1 MLQNKP
7 KNKQPNPAA
16 VISISFLA
24 IIIIG
29 TLLLMMPFSSASHRF
44 TSPLTALFTAT
55 SATCVTGL
63 VVVDTGSYWSVF
75 GQIIILLMIQIGGL
89 GLVTFTS
96 FFNFLIRKKPEL
108 HTIQV
113 ASESVNTSGF
123 YDVKYMVRHV
133 LAISFICEMIGA
145 LMLSISYVPKFGAKG
160 IYIAVYL
167 SIAAFCNAGFD
178 IMGMVAEPFSSVT
191 TLSHDPITV
200 IVIPI
205 LIIAGGLGFLVWT
218 NLIEFRKKKKLEF
231 QSKLVLIST
240 AILIGAGMLATLITE
255 WNNPHTLGGESF
267 LYKLGNSFFQSATLR
282 TAGFNSIDIEGM
294 SPMMKVFSILFMFI
308 GAASGST
315 GGGIKLTTMAIIIM
329 TILSVLSGRTDTIA
343 MGRKI
348 EHEVVYKA
356 LTVAMI
362 FAFLI
367 IVSSLAVYNL
377 NPNVSGLDAAYEVTS
392 AISTSGLS
400 TGVTAK
406 CNVISKV
413 ILIIIMFIGRVGP
426 VSLAL
431 GISMNTKRSGKNE
444 ICPVGKVMVG

>member
-1 MLQNKP
+1 MQLNKQ
-7 KNKQPNPAA
+7 KNKQLNPAA

-24 IIIIG
+24 IIIVG
-29 TLLLMMPFSSASHRF
+29 ALLLMLPFSSAANEF
-44 TSPLTALFTAT
+44 TDPLTAFFTAT

-63 VVVDTGSYWSVF
+63 VVEDTGTYWSTI
-75 GQIIILLMIQIGGL
+75 GQVIILLMIQIGGL

-123 YDVKYMVRHV
+123 YDVKYMVKYI

-145 LMLSISYVPKFGAKG
+145 LVLSISYIPKFGARG
-160 IYIAVYL
+160 IYIAVFL
-167 SIAAFCNAGFD
+167 SITAFCNAGFD
-178 IMGMVAEPFSSVT
+178 VMGMVAEPFSSMT
-191 TLSHDPITV
+191 TLSHDPIT
-200 IVIPI
+200 ITVIPI

-218 NLIEFRKKKKLEF
+218 NLIEFRKRKKLEF
-231 QSKLVLIST
+231 QSKLVLITT
-240 AILIGAGMLATLITE
+240 AILIVSGMLITLVTE
-255 WNNPHTLGGESF
+255 WNNPATLSGQSF
-267 LYKLGNSFFQSATLR
+267 IYKLGNSFFQSATLR

-294 SPMMKVFSILFMFI
+294 TPMMKVFSIFYMFV
-308 GAASGST
+308 GAAPGST
-315 GGGIKLTTMAIIIM
+315 GGGIKLTTIAVIIM
-329 TILSVLSGRTDTIA
+329 TISSVLSGKQYTSA

-367 IVSSLAVYNL
+367 IISSLAIYNL
-377 NPNVSGLDAAYEVTS
+377 NPDVSGLDAAYEVTS
-392 AISTSGLS
+392 AISTAGLS

-406 CNVISKV
+406 CNDVSKI

-431 GISMNTKRSGKNE
+431 SISMNSKRNKNE

>member
-63 VVVDTGSYWSVF
+63 IVVDTGSYWSVF

-123 YDVKYMVRHV
+123 YDVKYMVRYV

-160 IYIAVYL
+160 I
-167 SIAAFCNAGFD
+167 
-178 IMGMVAEPFSSVT
+178 
-191 TLSHDPITV
+191 
-200 IVIPI
+200 
-205 LIIAGGLGFLVWT
+205 
-218 NLIEFRKKKKLEF
+218 
-231 QSKLVLIST
+231 
-240 AILIGAGMLATLITE
+240 
-255 WNNPHTLGGESF
+255 
-267 LYKLGNSFFQSATLR
+267 
-282 TAGFNSIDIEGM
+282 
-294 SPMMKVFSILFMFI
+294 
-308 GAASGST
+308 
-315 GGGIKLTTMAIIIM
+315 
-329 TILSVLSGRTDTIA
+329 
-343 MGRKI
+343 
-348 EHEVVYKA
+348 
-356 LTVAMI
+356 
-362 FAFLI
+362 
-367 IVSSLAVYNL
+367 
-377 NPNVSGLDAAYEVTS
+377 
-392 AISTSGLS
+392 
-400 TGVTAK
+400 
-406 CNVISKV
+406 
-413 ILIIIMFIGRVGP
+413 
-426 VSLAL
+426 
-431 GISMNTKRSGKNE
+431 
-444 ICPVGKVMVG
+444 

>member
-1 MLQNKP
+1 MQL
-7 KNKQPNPAA
+7 NKQKSKQLNPAA

-24 IIIIG
+24 IIIVG
-29 TLLLMMPFSSASHRF
+29 ALLLMLPFSSAANEF
-44 TSPLTALFTAT
+44 TDPLTAFFTAT

-63 VVVDTGSYWSVF
+63 VVEDTGTYWSTI
-75 GQIIILLMIQIGGL
+75 GQVIILLMIQIGGL

-123 YDVKYMVRHV
+123 YDVKYMVKYI

-145 LMLSISYVPKFGAKG
+145 LVLSISYIPKFGARG
-160 IYIAVYL
+160 IYIAVFL
-167 SIAAFCNAGFD
+167 SITAFCNAGFD
-178 IMGMVAEPFSSVT
+178 VMGMVAEPFSSMT
-191 TLSHDPITV
+191 TLSHDPIT
-200 IVIPI
+200 ITVIPI

-218 NLIEFRKKKKLEF
+218 NLIEFRKRKKLEF
-231 QSKLVLIST
+231 QSKLVLITT
-240 AILIGAGMLATLITE
+240 AILIVSGMLITLVTE
-255 WNNPHTLGGESF
+255 WNNPATLSGQSF
-267 LYKLGNSFFQSATLR
+267 IYKLGNSFFQSATLR

-294 SPMMKVFSILFMFI
+294 TPMMKVFSIFYMFV
-308 GAASGST
+308 GAAPGST
-315 GGGIKLTTMAIIIM
+315 GGGIKLTTIAVIIM
-329 TILSVLSGRTDTIA
+329 TISSVLSGKQYTSA

-367 IVSSLAVYNL
+367 IISSLAIYNL
-377 NPNVSGLDAAYEVTS
+377 NPDVSGLDAAYEVTS
-392 AISTSGLS
+392 AISTAGLS

-406 CNVISKV
+406 CNDISKI
-413 ILIIIMFIGRVGP
+413 ILIVIMFIGRVGP

-431 GISMNTKRSGKNE
+431 SISMNSKRNNKNE

>member
-1 MLQNKP
+1 MQLNKQ
-7 KNKQPNPAA
+7 KSKQPNPAA

-24 IIIIG
+24 IIIVG
-29 TLLLMMPFSSASHRF
+29 ALLLMLPFSSAADEF
-44 TSPLTALFTAT
+44 TDPLTAFFTAT

-63 VVVDTGSYWSVF
+63 VVEDTGTYWSTI
-75 GQIIILLMIQIGGL
+75 GQVIILLMIQLGGL

-96 FFNFLIRKKPEL
+96 FFNFLLRKKPEL

-123 YDVKYMVRHV
+123 YDVKYMVKYI
-133 LAISFICEMIGA
+133 LAISFICEIIGA
-145 LMLSISYVPKFGAKG
+145 LVLSISYIPKFGARG
-160 IYIAVYL
+160 IYIAVFL
-167 SIAAFCNAGFD
+167 SITAFCNAGFD
-178 IMGMVAEPFSSVT
+178 VMGMVAEPFSSMT
-191 TLSHDPITV
+191 TLSHDPITI

-218 NLIEFRKKKKLEF
+218 NLIEFRKRKKLEF
-231 QSKLVLIST
+231 QSKLVLITT
-240 AILIGAGMLATLITE
+240 AILIVSGMLITLVTE
-255 WNNPHTLGGESF
+255 WNNPATLSGQSF
-267 LYKLGNSFFQSATLR
+267 IYKLGNSFFQSATLR

-294 SPMMKVFSILFMFI
+294 TPMMKVFSIFYMFV
-308 GAASGST
+308 GAAPGST
-315 GGGIKLTTMAIIIM
+315 GGGIKLTTIAVIIM
-329 TILSVLSGRTDTIA
+329 TISSVLSGKQYTSA

-367 IVSSLAVYNL
+367 IISSLAIYNL
-377 NPNVSGLDAAYEVTS
+377 NPDVSGLDAAYEVTS
-392 AISTSGLS
+392 AISTAGLS

-406 CNVISKV
+406 CNDISRI

-431 GISMNTKRSGKNE
+431 SISMNNKRNNKNE

>member
-1 MLQNKP
+1 MQL
-7 KNKQPNPAA
+7 NKQKSKQLNPAA

-24 IIIIG
+24 IIIVG
-29 TLLLMMPFSSASHRF
+29 ALLLMLPFSSAANEF
-44 TSPLTALFTAT
+44 TDPLTAFFTAT

-63 VVVDTGSYWSVF
+63 VVEDTGTYWSTI
-75 GQIIILLMIQIGGL
+75 GQVIILLMIQIGGL

-123 YDVKYMVRHV
+123 YDVKYMVKYI

-145 LMLSISYVPKFGAKG
+145 LVLSISYIPKFGARG
-160 IYIAVYL
+160 IYIAVFL
-167 SIAAFCNAGFD
+167 SITAFCNAGFD
-178 IMGMVAEPFSSVT
+178 VMGMVAEPFSSMT
-191 TLSHDPITV
+191 TLSHDPIT
-200 IVIPI
+200 ITVIPI

-218 NLIEFRKKKKLEF
+218 NLIEFRKRKKLEF
-231 QSKLVLIST
+231 QSKLVLITT
-240 AILIGAGMLATLITE
+240 AILIVSGMLITLVTE
-255 WNNPHTLGGESF
+255 WNNPATLSGQSF
-267 LYKLGNSFFQSATLR
+267 IYKLGNSFFQSATLR

-294 SPMMKVFSILFMFI
+294 TPMMKVFSIFYMFV
-308 GAASGST
+308 GAAPGST
-315 GGGIKLTTMAIIIM
+315 GGGIKLTTIAVIIM
-329 TILSVLSGRTDTIA
+329 TISSVLSGKQYTSA

-367 IVSSLAVYNL
+367 IISSLAIYNL
-377 NPNVSGLDAAYEVTS
+377 NPDVSGLDAAYEVTS
-392 AISTSGLS
+392 AISTAGLS

-406 CNVISKV
+406 CNDISKI

-431 GISMNTKRSGKNE
+431 SISMNSKRNNKNE